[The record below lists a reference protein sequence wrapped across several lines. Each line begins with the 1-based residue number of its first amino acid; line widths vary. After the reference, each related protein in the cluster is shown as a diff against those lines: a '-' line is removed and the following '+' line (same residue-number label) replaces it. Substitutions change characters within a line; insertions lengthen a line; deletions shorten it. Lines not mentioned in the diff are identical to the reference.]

1 MASFFGRGA
10 ESTAAFFVCD
20 LGWRRRFTQLN
31 IAPPLGD
38 KAEMLGFRNGVG
50 SGGALACLCALF
62 AVVLGGCSTVQSLS
76 GAPHPGYQQTGD
88 YVLSDQEQ
96 GLGCRALQERS
107 LGLQEQMQKLS
118 KSALEQVQE
127 LPYNCSLRLGSPVR
141 PAGRRRPAI
150 AEYKQAQAETAA
162 VDATMVR
169 KGCPIETAS
178 IKRCGLR
185 ADLV

>member
-1 MASFFGRGA
+1 
-10 ESTAAFFVCD
+10 
-20 LGWRRRFTQLN
+20 
-31 IAPPLGD
+31 
-38 KAEMLGFRNGVG
+38 MLRFRNGIG
-50 SGGALACLCALF
+50 SAGALACLCALS

-76 GAPHPGYQQTGD
+76 GAPHPGYQQTGN

-107 LGLQEQMQKLS
+107 VGLQEQMQKLS

-127 LPYNCSLRLGSPVR
+127 LPGTVASAWGRLFGQPGDGV
-141 PAGRRRPAI
+141 PAI
-150 AEYKQAQAETAA
+150 AEYKQAQAESAA

-178 IKRCGLR
+178 IKR
-185 ADLV
+185 